1 MALVPAL
8 ARLVLDAVAPLR
20 CAGCDLVSRDAI
32 CPACA
37 QCVEAQS
44 VPPVVDLPWGRA
56 HAGFTFEAEVREILH
71 RGKFQGNRAA
81 LRRLAALAA
90 GRLDLS
96 RRQPPDAVAA
106 VPLGPRR
113 RRRRGYNQAE
123 VVACAF
129 AQVAEAPLLNALVRV
144 RETAPQASRGEQARQ
159 ANVSGAFA
167 WRGTELSGA
176 ALWLV
181 DDVLTTGAT
190 LGAAASV
197 LRRAGAR
204 RVEAF
209 VIARVP

>member
-8 ARLVLDAVAPLR
+8 ARLVLDAVAPMR
-20 CAGCDLVSRDAI
+20 CAGCDQVSREAV
-32 CPACA
+32 CPAC
-37 QCVEAQS
+37 VERLEAQS

-71 RGKFQGNRAA
+71 RGKFQGNRPA
-81 LRRLAALAA
+81 LRLLSTLAA

-123 VVACAF
+123 VVAAAF
-129 AQVAEAPLLNALVRV
+129 AQIAEAPLLGALVRV
-144 RETAPQASRGEQARQ
+144 RDTAPQASRGEQARR

-167 WRGTELSGA
+167 WRGAELSGA
-176 ALWLV
+176 TLWLI

-190 LGAAASV
+190 LGAAASI
-197 LRRAGAR
+197 LRDAGAR

-209 VIARVP
+209 VVARVP

>member
-1 MALVPAL
+1 MALYPAL
-8 ARLVLDAVAPLR
+8 ARLVLDAVSPLR
-20 CAGCDLVSRDAI
+20 CAGCDQVAPDPI
-32 CPACA
+32 CPACSERL
-37 QCVEAQS
+37 EAQG
-44 VPPVVDLPWGRA
+44 VPPPVDLAWGRA
-56 HAGFTFEAEVREILH
+56 HAGFTFDAEVREILH
-71 RGKFQGNRAA
+71 RGKFQGNRPA
-81 LRRLAALAA
+81 LRRLSGLAA
-90 GRLDLS
+90 RRLDLS
-96 RRQPPDAVAA
+96 RRQPPDAIAA

-123 VVACAF
+123 VVAAAF
-129 AQVAEAPLLNALVRV
+129 AQVAEAPLLGGLVRA

-159 ANVSGAFA
+159 ANVAEAFA
-167 WRGTELSGA
+167 WHGAELSAA

-204 RVEAF
+204 RIEAF

>member
-20 CAGCDLVSRDAI
+20 CAGCDHVASDAI

-37 QCVEAQS
+37 ERLEAQS
-44 VPPVVDLPWGRA
+44 VPPAVDLSWGTA

-71 RGKFQGNRAA
+71 RGKFQGNRPA
-81 LRRLAALAA
+81 LRLLSTLAA

-96 RRQPPDAVAA
+96 RWQPPDAVAA

-123 VVACAF
+123 VVAAAF
-129 AQVAEAPLLNALVRV
+129 AQVAEAPLLGALVRV
-144 RETAPQASRGEQARQ
+144 RETAPQASRGEQARR
-159 ANVSGAFA
+159 ANVCGAFA
-167 WRGTELSGA
+167 WRGAELSGA
-176 ALWLV
+176 TLWLI

-197 LRRAGAR
+197 LRDAGAR

-209 VIARVP
+209 VVARVP

>member
-1 MALVPAL
+1 MALVNAL

-20 CAGCDLVSRDAI
+20 CAGCDRVSREAI
-32 CPACA
+32 CTACA
-37 QCVEAQS
+37 ELLEAQS
-44 VPPVVDLPWGRA
+44 VPPAVDLTWGRA
-56 HAGFTFEAEVREILH
+56 YAGFTFAGEVREILH

-90 GRLDLS
+90 ARMDLS
-96 RRQPPDAVAA
+96 RRRLPDAIAA
-106 VPLGPRR
+106 VPLGDRR

-123 VVACAF
+123 LVAGAL
-129 AQVAEAPLLNALVRV
+129 AEVAEVPLLGGLVRV
-144 RETAPQASRGEQARQ
+144 RETPPQASRGEAARQ
-159 ANVSGAFA
+159 ANVAGAFA
-167 WRGTELSGA
+167 WRGVELGGA
-176 ALWLV
+176 AVWLV

-197 LRRAGAR
+197 VRRAGAR

>member
-20 CAGCDLVSRDAI
+20 CAGCDRVSPDDI
-32 CPACA
+32 CPE
-37 QCVEAQS
+37 CVERLEARTI
-44 VPPVVDLPWGRA
+44 PPAVDLTWGRA
-56 HAGFTFEAEVREILH
+56 HAAFAFDAEVREILH

-81 LRRLAALAA
+81 LRRVAALAA
-90 GRLDLS
+90 GRLDLV

-123 VVACAF
+123 VVAATF
-129 AQVAEAPLLNALVRV
+129 AQVAEVPLLGGLVRV
-144 RETAPQASRGEQARQ
+144 RETPPQASRGEQARQ
-159 ANVSGAFA
+159 ANVAGAFA
-167 WRGTELSGA
+167 WRGAELSAA

-197 LRRAGAR
+197 LRHAGAR